1 MSNLRNTH
9 DEDAKWLDSTL
20 VVFLDIVYDRIK
32 QHPNGQPV
40 FKSSSWNEMSQ
51 ELKDKTGCVYTGA
64 QLSGKYNRCKDLHR
78 RFLEVLNHTGVTFN
92 AETNKAEADDAVW
105 ESFFKVWIVVSS
117 RNEF

>member
-51 ELKDKTGCVYTGA
+51 ELKDKTGCVYTGT

-105 ESFFKVWIVVSS
+105 ESFFKVWILVSS